1 MPAGARVL
9 PRVSGPIRRVAEAV
23 DLDRDGLGLPVQ
35 EPGVVVL
42 VPGLRPRAP
51 GVQVHARGRRRRG
64 DVFGAAPLPQKA
76 GAVAVPQTPGDL
88 PGLPLD
94 VHVIGARGLGH
105 HVGADLER
113 LAVAVPVIRELGPHL
128 VVFLV
133 PPRSLDEVDFA
144 IAFRG
149 IRTPVICES
158 AEY

>member
-1 MPAGARVL
+1 ML
-9 PRVSGPIRRVAEAV
+9 PRVSGPLRRVVETV
-23 DLDRDGLGLPVQ
+23 DLHRDWLGLPVQ

-94 VHVIGARGLGH
+94 VHAIGARGLGH

-149 IRTPVICES
+149 VRTPVICES